1 MSELQVFSVTLD
13 VERAAQL
20 SRLAARLESTREA
33 AARSL
38 LSRALDV
45 AEPEA
50 FNLLQ
55 VLDDIQGHMSAPCSA
70 VARPPRAT
78 PWRLKTYRRG
88 RCG

>member
-1 MSELQVFSVTLD
+1 MNELQVFSVTLD

-55 VLDDIQGHMSAPCSA
+55 VLDDIPGAHERAMFGRRQAAEGNT
-70 VARPPRAT
+70 VA
-78 PWRLKTYRRG
+78 LDDI
-88 RCG
+88 